1 MHLTPK
7 ETDRLTIFAVAELA
21 RRRRARGLK
30 LNYPEAVGLLCDEMM
45 EAARDGRG
53 YDEVVAR
60 GMTLLTADD
69 VMDGVADLLEIVQ
82 VEPQFDD
89 GTKLVTLRRPIA
101 TPPLVAAADERHEAT
116 DMADAPDAPPE
127 AVVFAAGAITINAGR
142 PTRTLRVRNA
152 SDYTIQVTSH
162 MHFAEVNPALVFDR
176 AAAQGYRLDIPAG
189 SMLRWEPREEHEV
202 RLVLRGQQEQES
214 SHV

>member
-7 ETDRLTIFAVAELA
+7 EADRLTIFTVAEMA

-45 EAARDGRG
+45 EAARDGCG

-69 VMDGVADLLEIVQ
+69 VMDGVADLLELVQ

-101 TPPLVAAADERHEAT
+101 TPPLPADADGRHEAT
-116 DMADAPDAPPE
+116 DAPLG
-127 AVVFAAGAITINAGR
+127 AVAFAAGPITINVGR
-142 PTRTLRVRNA
+142 STRTLRVRNA
-152 SDYTIQVTSH
+152 SDYVIQVTSH

-176 AAAQGYRLDIPAG
+176 AAAQGYRLDIPSG
-189 SMLRWEPREEHEV
+189 SMLRWEPDEEREV
-202 RLVLRGQQEQES
+202 QLVLREQRGQQE
-214 SHV
+214 

>member
-1 MHLTPK
+1 
-7 ETDRLTIFAVAELA
+7 
-21 RRRRARGLK
+21 
-30 LNYPEAVGLLCDEMM
+30 M

-69 VMDGVADLLEIVQ
+69 VMDGVADLLEVVQ

-101 TPPLVAAADERHEAT
+101 TPPLPAAADGRHEAT
-116 DMADAPDAPPE
+116 DARPG
-127 AVVFAAGAITINAGR
+127 AVDFAASAITINAGR
-142 PTRTLRVRNA
+142 PTRTLRVRNT

-162 MHFAEVNPALVFDR
+162 MHVAEVNPALDFDR
-176 AAAQGYRLDIPAG
+176 AAAHGYRLDIPAG
-189 SMLRWEPREEHEV
+189 SMLRWEPGEEREV
-202 RLVLRGQQEQES
+202 RLVLRGQHGQQE
-214 SHV
+214 

>member
-1 MHLTPK
+1 
-7 ETDRLTIFAVAELA
+7 
-21 RRRRARGLK
+21 
-30 LNYPEAVGLLCDEMM
+30 MM

-60 GMTLLTADD
+60 GMALLTADD

-101 TPPLVAAADERHEAT
+101 TPPRPADADGRHEAT
-116 DMADAPDAPPE
+116 DIADAPDAPDAPPR
-127 AVVFAAGAITINAGR
+127 AVAFAADAITINAGR

-162 MHFAEVNPALVFDR
+162 MHFAEVNPALAFDR

-189 SMLRWEPREEHEV
+189 SMLRWEPGEEYEV

>member
-7 ETDRLTIFAVAELA
+7 ETDRLTIFTVAELA

-53 YDEVVAR
+53 YDEVIAL
-60 GMTLLTADD
+60 GMTLLSADD
-69 VMDGVADLLEIVQ
+69 VMDGVAELADIVQ

-101 TPPLVAAADERHEAT
+101 ARPLDVRTAARREEPAVSDAASARPGAIAFAD
-116 DMADAPDAPPE
+116 D
-127 AVVFAAGAITINAGR
+127 AITINANR
-142 PTRTLRVRNA
+142 PTRTLQVRNTSA
-152 SDYTIQVTSH
+152 YTIQVTSH
-162 MHFAEVNPALVFDR
+162 MHFAEINPALVFDR
-176 AAAQGYRLDIPAG
+176 ALARGYRLDLPAG
-189 SMLRWEPREEHEV
+189 SAMRWEAGVEHDV
-202 RLVLRGQQEQES
+202 RLVRRGVQG
-214 SHV
+214 